1 LIKPNHTNEPLVSLK
16 NNKVE
21 NEYIKVMADRSNE
34 DLIKIVTVDLEKYQP
49 LAIEAAKAEI
59 EKRNIDTTYFE
70 QVKVNAKTEKGK
82 VEKVDANVVGSGLRF
97 INYLI
102 DFFIVMI
109 LAFIA
114 SIILVLLFQSTDPD
128 LGALIGFVLLIGTFV
143 AYYAIMEIIFQKT
156 IGKFITKTKVVKM
169 NGEKPTEGDILMR
182 TLCRMVP
189 FDHIS
194 YLFMKNGFHDIL
206 SKTKVVKDTVD

>member
-1 LIKPNHTNEPLVSLK
+1 M
-16 NNKVE
+16 E
-21 NEYIKVMADRSNE
+21 NEYIKVMTDRSDE

-70 QVKVNAKTEKGK
+70 QVKVNAKIEKGQ
-82 VEKVDANVVGSGLRF
+82 VEKVDSNVVSSGIRF
-97 INYLI
+97 VNYLI
-102 DFFIVMI
+102 DFIIVMI
-109 LAFIA
+109 LLIMA
-114 SIILVLLFQSTDPD
+114 SIFFGVLLQTTDPA
-128 LGALIGFVLLIGTFV
+128 LSSLIGIVLLIGTFI
-143 AYYAIMEIIFQKT
+143 AYYAIMEITFQKT

-169 NGEKPTEGDILMR
+169 NGEKPTDGDILMR
-182 TLCRMVP
+182 TFCRMVP

-194 YLFMKNGFHDIL
+194 YLFMKNGFHDFL